1 MAEQRTRGGF
11 ERQRLDGLAVETKE
25 GLRWASGGDREG
37 FGWVDD
43 EGRKGIRV
51 TVVEGDEGLGWPMEG
66 EEGLGDQWE
75 LGFWVY
81 REVDERERE
90 REREYV

>member
-1 MAEQRTRGGF
+1 MNESWLSRKKGNLVLTNEVAEQRTRGGF

-25 GLRWASGGDREG
+25 GLRWASGRDREG

-51 TVVEGDEGLGWPMEG
+51 TVVEGDEGLG
-66 EEGLGDQWE
+66 
-75 LGFWVY
+75 
-81 REVDERERE
+81 
-90 REREYV
+90 

>member
-1 MAEQRTRGGF
+1 MNESWLSRKKGNLVLTNGVAEQRTRGGF

-51 TVVEGDEGLGWPMEG
+51 TVVEGDEGLG
-66 EEGLGDQWE
+66 
-75 LGFWVY
+75 
-81 REVDERERE
+81 
-90 REREYV
+90 